1 MNIRPAAI
9 TPTES
14 SDESLDES
22 AAASDGG
29 GGVVCGSGGGGSD
42 DDGGSGVGSRVDDSD
57 ARDVGL
63 GEVTLAGEVV
73 FDLDSDSQQEPP
85 QHA

>member
-1 MNIRPAAI
+1 MAKAARLA
-9 TPTES
+9 PKRRGLS
-14 SDESLDES
+14 SLFFF
-22 AAASDGG
+22 
-29 GGVVCGSGGGGSD
+29 
-42 DDGGSGVGSRVDDSD
+42 DGGSGAGSRVDDSD
-57 ARDVGL
+57 ARGVGL

>member
-1 MNIRPAAI
+1 MNIPPAAI

-22 AAASDGG
+22 AAASAGG
-29 GGVVCGSGGGGSD
+29 DGVVCGSGGGGSD
-42 DDGGSGVGSRVDDSD
+42 DDGGSGAGSHVDDSD
-57 ARDVGL
+57 ARGVGL

-73 FDLDSDSQQEPP
+73 FYLVSGSQQEPP